1 MATIGDT
8 INAQNSAM
16 GAGKPGSHHAQ
27 NSNHSHLLIKVS
39 MLAKPYRDR
48 DFIVEIRNATE
59 PTVKAHLQQPHY
71 FSLSISF
78 FDYLQITN
86 KYAGSAA

>member
-1 MATIGDT
+1 
-8 INAQNSAM
+8 
-16 GAGKPGSHHAQ
+16 
-27 NSNHSHLLIKVS
+27 

-78 FDYLQITN
+78 FDHLQITN
-86 KYAGSAA
+86 KYAGSAAYSSGQLAGVIICTSAVPPSGIGGRSL

>member
-1 MATIGDT
+1 LAAIENT
-8 INAQNSAM
+8 INAQNSAT
-16 GAGKPGSHHAQ
+16 GTGKPRLDRAQ
-27 NSNHSHLLIKVS
+27 HSNPSHLLIKVS

-59 PTVKAHLQQPHY
+59 PTVKAHLQQPCY

-78 FDYLQITN
+78 FDHLQITN
-86 KYAGSAA
+86 KYAGPAA